1 MKFLKIESKHVQG
14 ILEPGNAR
22 AYPFQRFP
30 QRYKKKIRREVWEL
44 SENSAGVCF
53 SFSTDSTNLF
63 IKWNLKNDFK
73 MRHMTDVGIS
83 GLDLYQKRYDDWYFI
98 STGIPEG
105 LKNESYLYKRYKKKL
120 RHFRIHLPLYNTLTN
135 LELGIDTDATFH
147 FKYDDKSPL
156 VFYGT
161 SITQGGCA
169 SRPGLAYTNI
179 ISRKLN
185 RSCINLGFSGN
196 GHLETSIGRIFSN
209 MQEAIFIIDCMW
221 NIDKNDVIKN
231 THSFLSA
238 VRSKINNYKRPII
251 FHEQYIAY
259 EHHPDEK
266 AIKLIVKKNKALKEQ
281 IDKQINNGFK
291 NVFLIGQDGCINE
304 DSEATVDGVHFND
317 LGFVRFADHFI
328 TEFKKLNI
336 KI

>member
-14 ILEPGNAR
+14 ILEPGSAR
-22 AYPFQRFP
+22 KYPFQRFP
-30 QRYKKKIRREVWEL
+30 QRYKKKIRREVWDL

-53 SFSTDSTNLF
+53 SFSTNSINLF

-83 GLDLYQKRYDDWYFI
+83 GLDLYQKRYVDWYFI

-105 LKNESYLYKRYKKKL
+105 LNNESYLYRGYKRKL
-120 RHFRIHLPLYNTLTN
+120 RHFRIHLPLYNILTN
-135 LELGIDTDATFH
+135 LELGIDSDAIFH
-147 FKYDDKSPL
+147 FKYDNKAPL

-185 RSCINLGFSGN
+185 RPCINLGFSGN
-196 GHLETSIGRIFSN
+196 GHLEASIGRIFSN
-209 MQEAIFIIDCMW
+209 IQEAIFIIDCMW
-221 NIDKNDVIKN
+221 NIDKNVVIKD
-231 THSFLSA
+231 TQSFISI
-238 VRSKINNYKRPII
+238 VSSKRDNYQRPII
-251 FHEQYIAY
+251 FHEQYMADEY
-259 EHHPDEK
+259 HPDEE
-266 AIKLIVKKNKALKEQ
+266 AIKLIVKKNNALRNQ
-281 IDKQINNGFK
+281 IEKQINNGFK
-291 NVFLIGQDGCINE
+291 NLFLIGQNGCIDE

-317 LGFVRFADHFI
+317 LGFVRFANHFI
-328 TEFKKLNI
+328 TEFKKLDINI
-336 KI
+336 